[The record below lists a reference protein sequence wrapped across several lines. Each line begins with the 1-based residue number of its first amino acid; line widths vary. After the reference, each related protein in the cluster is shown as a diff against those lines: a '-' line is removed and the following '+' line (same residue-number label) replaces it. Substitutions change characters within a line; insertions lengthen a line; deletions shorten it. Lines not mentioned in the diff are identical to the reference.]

1 MERPKEKTNTPPL
14 LGDSEIAQNCLISTG
29 GFFPVQNHVQTI
41 FLGFAP
47 HYLEICKNMFIFLEE
62 ICIILYVH

>member
-14 LGDSEIAQNCLISTG
+14 LGDFEIAQNCLISTG
-29 GFFPVQNHVQTI
+29 GFFPVQNHVQTV

-47 HYLEICKNMFIFLEE
+47 HYLGICKNMFIFLEE

>member
-14 LGDSEIAQNCLISTG
+14 LGYFEIAQNCLISTG
-29 GFFPVQNHVQTI
+29 GFFLVQNHVETI

-47 HYLEICKNMFIFLEE
+47 HNLEIC
-62 ICIILYVH
+62 

>member
-1 MERPKEKTNTPPL
+1 MEGPKEKTNTPPL
-14 LGDSEIAQNCLISTG
+14 LGDFEIAQNCLISTG

-41 FLGFAP
+41 FLGFAT

-62 ICIILYVH
+62 ICMVLSVH

>member
-14 LGDSEIAQNCLISTG
+14 LGDFEIAQNCLISTG
-29 GFFPVQNHVQTI
+29 GFFPVQNHVQTF

>member
-14 LGDSEIAQNCLISTG
+14 LGDFEIAQNCLISTG

-47 HYLEICKNMFIFLEE
+47 YYLEICKNMFIFLEE
-62 ICIILYVH
+62 ICIILYVR